1 MGSDGRA
8 TRGGGEAAQLLRVDC
23 LLPATNPTEIA
34 KAMALV
40 LAPVDVPISALV
52 EARAF
57 LCPTGLMNPF
67 ASGRRVICRRVMSG
81 DKKRV
86 VRGFA
91 EKVQNAVPSAH

>member
-57 LCPTGLMNPF
+57 LCPTDLVNPLTR
-67 ASGRRVICRRVMSG
+67 GRRLICRRVMSR

-86 VRGFA
+86 VMEVV
-91 EKVQNAVPSAH
+91 EKV